1 MTSQVFEVKTG
12 RSADNEAT
20 PLKFWRKATST
31 RILYQPKHST
41 AHSYSSRRKR
51 IDAFSEMQGDSK
63 FTPQQSLFWGSYWI
77 KKKNPKRKRMLELE
91 NKNPTKE
98 RKEENCENHGE
109 QRIEA
114 DLCTGDLES
123 SQSTAE
129 LQVRA
134 TEEKAGREGRR
145 AKGGQPIVHLRL
157 TTSLFVGEV
166 SKKQW

>member
-1 MTSQVFEVKTG
+1 MDGEKKEKRVT
-12 RSADNEAT
+12 DLD
-20 PLKFWRKATST
+20 LKIANQK
-31 RILYQPKHST
+31 
-41 AHSYSSRRKR
+41 
-51 IDAFSEMQGDSK
+51 
-63 FTPQQSLFWGSYWI
+63 
-77 KKKNPKRKRMLELE
+77 
-91 NKNPTKE
+91 

-166 SKKQW
+166 SKKQ

>member
-1 MTSQVFEVKTG
+1 
-12 RSADNEAT
+12 
-20 PLKFWRKATST
+20 
-31 RILYQPKHST
+31 
-41 AHSYSSRRKR
+41 
-51 IDAFSEMQGDSK
+51 
-63 FTPQQSLFWGSYWI
+63 
-77 KKKNPKRKRMLELE
+77 MLELE

-145 AKGGQPIVHLRL
+145 AKGVQGPGELQSPRQPDCHLPNVC
-157 TTSLFVGEV
+157 SP
-166 SKKQW
+166 SAISIS